1 MIYIYCL
8 STDNQVS
15 FFILANYN
23 YLKPASK
30 SKIGFFLYIKVNPFS
45 PHENTSIIEV
55 TLYLKLK
62 TNKIKTEAAFQ
73 VILCQKVKSYM
84 SYGVFIERSPVTVT
98 AKEAEPYVLECDTPW
113 RPNDQISWY
122 KNEVPLQLNRP
133 GAPAQ
138 MENNLVFRTIR
149 PTDRGKYTCTVNN
162 NLQTATTILLDTG

>member
-30 SKIGFFLYIKVNPFS
+30 PIIGFFLYIKANLFS

-62 TNKIKTEAAFQ
+62 QIKSKLRLHF
-73 VILCQKVKSYM
+73 K
-84 SYGVFIERSPVTVT
+84 
-98 AKEAEPYVLECDTPW
+98 
-113 RPNDQISWY
+113 
-122 KNEVPLQLNRP
+122 
-133 GAPAQ
+133 
-138 MENNLVFRTIR
+138 
-149 PTDRGKYTCTVNN
+149 
-162 NLQTATTILLDTG
+162 

>member
-30 SKIGFFLYIKVNPFS
+30 SKIGVFLYIKVNLFS

-62 TNKIKTEAAFQ
+62 QIKSKLRLHF
-73 VILCQKVKSYM
+73 K
-84 SYGVFIERSPVTVT
+84 
-98 AKEAEPYVLECDTPW
+98 
-113 RPNDQISWY
+113 
-122 KNEVPLQLNRP
+122 
-133 GAPAQ
+133 
-138 MENNLVFRTIR
+138 
-149 PTDRGKYTCTVNN
+149 
-162 NLQTATTILLDTG
+162 

>member
-30 SKIGFFLYIKVNPFS
+30 SIIGFFLYIKANLFS

-73 VILCQKVKSYM
+73 VTC
-84 SYGVFIERSPVTVT
+84 
-98 AKEAEPYVLECDTPW
+98 AK
-113 RPNDQISWY
+113 
-122 KNEVPLQLNRP
+122 KLNLICHM
-133 GAPAQ
+133 GF
-138 MENNLVFRTIR
+138 L
-149 PTDRGKYTCTVNN
+149 
-162 NLQTATTILLDTG
+162 